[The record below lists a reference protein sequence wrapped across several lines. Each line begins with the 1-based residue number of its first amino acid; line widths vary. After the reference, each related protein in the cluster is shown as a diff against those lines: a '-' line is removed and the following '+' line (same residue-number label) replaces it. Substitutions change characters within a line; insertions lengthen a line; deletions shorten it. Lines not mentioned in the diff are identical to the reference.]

1 MKRVRK
7 IKAREFPRP
16 LEQKKGV
23 KTMRVMSKDL
33 TEKLTFHEK
42 VEVSRRLWQEVW
54 RLNRNFVPMVVL
66 LQMFTIAGS
75 YIGIYVSAMVLNGLT
90 KGMQMRELVYQ
101 TVFWL
106 AAAFVLSILSGWIRT
121 KCERIKEMSWDLISI
136 RKNGKRM
143 EMDWPDLESPYMNE
157 LYSRMQEDN
166 NWGDGIHGA
175 YTCIED
181 ILFHLF
187 NALFAV
193 GMMVPVINGL
203 WENRSVITYVYFG
216 VLAAVIVI
224 YAIGSGYFGEKLHV
238 IMQRW
243 PKNEPEKINLMWFF
257 VIFNG
262 ITPENRKDVKLYNAK
277 PLLEEYMIEHGKEFL
292 KQKETDMARESG
304 KKEVFGN
311 VFGAGVS
318 GICYFFL
325 TLMAVGGSVLVGD
338 LVRYAACFE
347 RLTTSIQQIISR
359 LSAFLLVARKQSSTF
374 EFLDSEGKLYRGKL
388 PVEKRRDNEYEI
400 EFCNVSFRYPGNS
413 EYALRNFSLKM
424 RIGEKMALVGK
435 NGSGKTTM
443 IKLLCRLYDPT
454 EGEIRLN
461 GVDVRKYDYREYME
475 LFSVVFQDFS
485 MFDFSVAENVAVSS
499 KYDEDRV
506 RDCLERAGFG
516 ERLETLEQ
524 GVGTYVGEQ
533 YDDGVKMSGGEK
545 QKIAIARALYR
556 DSPFILLD
564 EPTAALDPI
573 AEYEIYSAFNE
584 MVGTKTAVY
593 ISHRLSSCRF
603 CEDIVVFDGGEIVQR
618 GSHEKLMEDEDG
630 LYHQMW
636 TAQAQYYRKE
646 EAGASCS
653 GAVKKTGTVS

>member
-1 MKRVRK
+1 
-7 IKAREFPRP
+7 
-16 LEQKKGV
+16 
-23 KTMRVMSKDL
+23 MRVMSKDL

-277 PLLEEYMIEHGKEFL
+277 PLLEECMIEHGKEFL

-499 KYDEDRV
+499 EYDEDRV

-630 LYHQMW
+630 FV
-636 TAQAQYYRKE
+636 E
-646 EAGASCS
+646 IG
-653 GAVKKTGTVS
+653 V

>member
-1 MKRVRK
+1 
-7 IKAREFPRP
+7 
-16 LEQKKGV
+16 
-23 KTMRVMSKDL
+23 MRVMSKDL

-499 KYDEDRV
+499 EYDEDRV

-564 EPTAALDPI
+564 ESTAALDPI

>member
-1 MKRVRK
+1 
-7 IKAREFPRP
+7 
-16 LEQKKGV
+16 
-23 KTMRVMSKDL
+23 MRVMSKDL

-277 PLLEEYMIEHGKEFL
+277 PLLEEYMIEHGKDL
-292 KQKETDMARESG
+292 AM
-304 KKEVFGN
+304 
-311 VFGAGVS
+311 
-318 GICYFFL
+318 Y
-325 TLMAVGGSVLVGD
+325 LV
-338 LVRYAACFE
+338 
-347 RLTTSIQQIISR
+347 
-359 LSAFLLVARKQSSTF
+359 
-374 EFLDSEGKLYRGKL
+374 
-388 PVEKRRDNEYEI
+388 
-400 EFCNVSFRYPGNS
+400 PG
-413 EYALRNFSLKM
+413 
-424 RIGEKMALVGK
+424 
-435 NGSGKTTM
+435 
-443 IKLLCRLYDPT
+443 
-454 EGEIRLN
+454 
-461 GVDVRKYDYREYME
+461 
-475 LFSVVFQDFS
+475 
-485 MFDFSVAENVAVSS
+485 
-499 KYDEDRV
+499 
-506 RDCLERAGFG
+506 
-516 ERLETLEQ
+516 
-524 GVGTYVGEQ
+524 
-533 YDDGVKMSGGEK
+533 
-545 QKIAIARALYR
+545 
-556 DSPFILLD
+556 
-564 EPTAALDPI
+564 
-573 AEYEIYSAFNE
+573 
-584 MVGTKTAVY
+584 
-593 ISHRLSSCRF
+593 
-603 CEDIVVFDGGEIVQR
+603 
-618 GSHEKLMEDEDG
+618 
-630 LYHQMW
+630 
-636 TAQAQYYRKE
+636 
-646 EAGASCS
+646 
-653 GAVKKTGTVS
+653 

>member
-1 MKRVRK
+1 
-7 IKAREFPRP
+7 
-16 LEQKKGV
+16 
-23 KTMRVMSKDL
+23 MRVMSKDL

-499 KYDEDRV
+499 EYDEDRV

>member
-1 MKRVRK
+1 
-7 IKAREFPRP
+7 
-16 LEQKKGV
+16 
-23 KTMRVMSKDL
+23 MRVMSKDL

>member
-1 MKRVRK
+1 
-7 IKAREFPRP
+7 
-16 LEQKKGV
+16 
-23 KTMRVMSKDL
+23 MRVMSKDL

-359 LSAFLLVARKQSSTF
+359 LTAFLLVARKQSSTF

-475 LFSVVFQDFS
+475 LFSVVFHDFS

-499 KYDEDRV
+499 EYDEDRV

-524 GVGTYVGEQ
+524 GVVTYVGEQ

-618 GSHEKLMEDEDG
+618 GSHEKLMEDKDG

>member
-1 MKRVRK
+1 
-7 IKAREFPRP
+7 
-16 LEQKKGV
+16 
-23 KTMRVMSKDL
+23 MRVMSKDL

-413 EYALRNFSLKM
+413 EYALQNFSLKM

-499 KYDEDRV
+499 EYDEDRV